1 MTWHDRLRK
10 LVAEKNVSKAELS
23 RLSGIPYD
31 SVNKYLRGTVDQPRG
46 NTMQKLA
53 AALDTTEL
61 YLTNGLTDRKPI
73 PANPVPFRGTVAA
86 GIWLEA
92 GEMELEPGD
101 WLPFNPAPQFPADSV
116 YCVRVRGDSLDKVA
130 PDGSTLVCVD
140 LVKGNI
146 AIREGDLVIVQRT
159 REQGG
164 LIEVTAKRVHQVPG
178 GYELRPESTN
188 PRWKPIF
195 LDRHNQTD
203 IETISVLA
211 RVEYVMHKP

>member
-1 MTWHDRLRK
+1 MTWHERLRK
-10 LVAEKNVSKAELS
+10 LVAERNVSKAELS

-31 SVNKYLRGTVDQPRG
+31 SVNKYLRGDVDQPRG

-73 PANPVPFRGTVAA
+73 PSNPVPFRGTVAA
-86 GIWLEA
+86 GVWLEA

-101 WLPFNPAPQFPADSV
+101 WLPFNPVPQFPADSV
-116 YCVRVRGDSLDKVA
+116 YCVRVRGDSLDRVA

-140 LVKGNI
+140 LIKGNI
-146 AIREGDLVIVQRT
+146 TIRQGDLVIVQRS

-195 LDRHNQTD
+195 LDRHNHSD